1 MCAPQRE
8 RQRERERERENQ
20 TDRQTESR
28 ERAEGGLG
36 GVLGGTSYLTGA
48 CTALFGVRANISGRD
63 DGVRRLL
70 LTRRQLAS
78 LTLRLDFRLGGALL
92 NAVGE
97 WSLTR
102 LAWLL
107 VGKFGGI

>member
-1 MCAPQRE
+1 VRAT
-8 RQRERERERENQ
+8 ERERERE
-20 TDRQTESR
+20 TDRQTVENGQR
-28 ERAEGGLG
+28 GGVG

-48 CTALFGVRANISGRD
+48 CTALFGVRANIAGRD

-70 LTRRQLAS
+70 LTGRQLAS
-78 LTLRLDFRLGGALL
+78 LTLRLDFRLRGALL

-97 WSLTR
+97 WMLTR